1 MTNDDVRKNAE
12 LNEQACLV
20 VAALADGES
29 VDAGALKAA
38 LEDPAV
44 RAYLVDLV
52 ALRQSV
58 ATMSELTPVQWRERR
73 SFLSRV
79 GWVAAAAAAVVVSLT
94 AGYLAG
100 QRTVQ
105 AAPVPTLETFVT
117 MGPSAAA
124 PKPTRVVTLRPGV
137 NWTEKEG
144 EQ

>member
-1 MTNDDVRKNAE
+1 MTNDDVRETAE
-12 LNEQACLV
+12 PNEQACLV
-20 VAALADGES
+20 VAALADGEPLEA
-29 VDAGALKAA
+29 DALKAA
-38 LEDPAV
+38 LEDPSV
-44 RAYLVDLV
+44 RAYLVDLI

-58 ATMSELTPVQWRERR
+58 GEMSELPPVQWRERR

-79 GWVAAAAAAVVVSLT
+79 GWMTAAAAIAVSLT

-100 QRTVQ
+100 QWTVQ
-105 AAPVPTLETFVT
+105 AAPAPTVETFVT
-117 MGPSAAA
+117 IGSPVAA

>member
-1 MTNDDVRKNAE
+1 MTNDDVRETAE

-20 VAALADGES
+20 VAALADGEP
-29 VDAGALKAA
+29 VEAEALKVA
-38 LEDPAV
+38 LEDPSV
-44 RAYLVDLV
+44 RTYLVDLI

-58 ATMSELTPVQWRERR
+58 GAMSELPVQWRERR

-79 GWVAAAAAAVVVSLT
+79 GWTAAAAAIVISLA
-94 AGYLAG
+94 AGYFAG
-100 QRTVQ
+100 QWTVE
-105 AAPVPTLETFVT
+105 AAPAPSVETFVT
-117 MGPSAAA
+117 IGPTAAA